1 MPKQPSALYNHNARA
16 AIARQLNISTDRSG
30 RTSVSYTSSHLPV
43 VSPAVPHPEDEYYTA
58 ADVNMD
64 VNMDIDNETVDD
76 PTSIADRETVEV
88 LPGVQVCIAKAK
100 QYANSV
106 GSLRLIFLL

>member
-58 ADVNMD
+58 ADVDMD
-64 VNMDIDNETVDD
+64 VDNETVDD

-100 QYANSV
+100 RYTNSV